1 MLINKRE
8 IESLKNL
15 NCFKAF
21 IEYSNNMDDLYKHI
35 EEYKRNKKC
44 KMLIAFDYRI
54 GDKLSNK
61 KLNPIITELFIKDR
75 KLDFSLLFMKQS
87 YFSLP
92 KNI

>member
-1 MLINKRE
+1 
-8 IESLKNL
+8 
-15 NCFKAF
+15 
-21 IEYSNNMDDLYKHI
+21 
-35 EEYKRNKKC
+35 
-44 KMLIAFDYRI
+44 MLIAFDYRI